1 MDVMY
6 NMINII
12 NSCILY
18 MKVVMRVNLGSY
30 PKESFFNL
38 IFVYIR

>member
-12 NSCILY
+12 NSYVLY
-18 MKVVMRVNLGSY
+18 MKVVTRVNLSSY
-30 PKESFFNL
+30 HKESFFNL
-38 IFVYIR
+38 IFIYIR